1 MRLVFVYPNLTQ
13 KAGTER
19 VIIDKVNYLAEKHGY
34 EIVLLTYEHGGHPIG
49 FPISP
54 KVKHID
60 LYIRYHI
67 LYKFNRISRLFKIIG
82 LNKKL
87 QKRYNAFIMD
97 FRPDIVTTVTYYVEA
112 LRIVSKCPARYKRV
126 LESHVDRRFLLCND
140 PTTRKDIITKTR
152 LIYESWRVNLYARK
166 FDILVALTQQDANNW
181 ARTLK
186 TTVIT
191 NMTHTNK
198 KGTYSELKNKR
209 VIFAGRYSKEK
220 GILDLYKIWKIVYQK
235 HPDWQLDLYGSGPLR
250 KTLETKARELN
261 MNINVNESTDNIF
274 EKYRES
280 SIFVLCSVF
289 EAFGL
294 VIPEAMSCGL
304 PVVSFDCPFGP
315 SHIITDTKDG
325 FLIPNRDITLFA
337 QRICDLIESKE
348 LRLKIGQEAIITAKR
363 YAPELIIRQWNDLYK
378 NLTLNTLN

>member
-1 MRLVFVYPNLTQ
+1 MKLVFVYPNLTQ

-19 VIIDKVNYLAEKHGY
+19 VIIDKVNYLAENHGY
-34 EIVLLTYEHGGHPIG
+34 EIVLLTYEHGEHPIG

-54 KVKHID
+54 KVKHVD
-60 LYIRYHI
+60 LYIRYHK

-87 QKRYNAFIMD
+87 QKRYNAFIEN

-112 LRIVSKCPARYKRV
+112 LRIVSKCPIRYKRI

-140 PTTRKDIITKTR
+140 PTTKKDIITKSR
-152 LIYESWRVNLYARK
+152 LFYESWRVNIYAKK
-166 FDILVALTQQDANNW
+166 FDILVALTKQDACNW
-181 ARTLK
+181 SKTLK

-191 NMTHTNK
+191 NMTHTNN
-198 KGTYSELKNKR
+198 KGICSDLINKR

-220 GILDLYKIWKIVYQK
+220 GILDLYKIWEIVYK
-235 HPDWQLDLYGSGPLR
+235 NHPDWQLDLYGSGPLR
-250 KTLETKARELN
+250 KTLENKAQELN

-274 EKYRES
+274 EKYQES

-294 VIPEAMSCGL
+294 VIPEAMGCGL

-315 SHIITDTKDG
+315 SQIITDGKDG
-325 FLIPNRDITLFA
+325 YLIPNRDIKLFA
-337 QRICDLIESKE
+337 QKVCNLIESKE
-348 LRLKIGQEAIITAKR
+348 LRLRIGQEAIFTAKR
-363 YAPELIIRQWNDLYK
+363 YEPELIIQKWNNLYQSLFLK
-378 NLTLNTLN
+378 T